1 MRSKIAPHE
10 KFCCMDNHKYDFWV
24 YSHLQASILAGQ
36 NGGRAA
42 YVAFIMEA
50 KIEVDRC

>member
-1 MRSKIAPHE
+1 MKSFAAWT
-10 KFCCMDNHKYDFWV
+10 DDKYDFWV